1 MPRKTIGII
10 AAFCIL
16 VACKPNK
23 NKFTIKQETAE
34 PPAVKHPITL
44 TDLKDKFKY
53 HDVKVFNID
62 SLPWD
67 GLDMEFMRVDSTAF
81 RLIFQE
87 GERKFMDDRYE
98 QDYYYSW
105 QNRNKNLTEFTILT
119 PDESSNCL
127 LLRYYIFNKQGKF
140 ISKFDVAS
148 KCGDGG
154 WVLTA
159 KCEQIGATTFNY
171 DMVEYEGDLSDNT
184 EEGDS
189 TRFETTINSN
199 GKTTEKEIYKK
210 HFKRKEQ

>member
-1 MPRKTIGII
+1 MFGKII
-10 AAFCIL
+10 CVIAVFFAL
-16 VACKPNK
+16 ASCKPNK
-23 NKFTIKQETAE
+23 NKVIVKQETIDATT
-34 PPAVKHPITL
+34 VKHPITL
-44 TDLKDKFKY
+44 ADLKDKFKY
-53 HDVKVFNID
+53 RDLKVFNID

-87 GERKFMDDRYE
+87 GDRKFMDDRYD

-105 QNRNKNLTEFTILT
+105 QNRDKNLTELTILT
-119 PDESSNCL
+119 PDESANCL
-127 LLRYYIFNKQGKF
+127 LLKYYIFNKEGKF
-140 ISKFDVAS
+140 ISKFHIAS

-159 KCEQIGATTFNY
+159 KGNQIDRSTFNY

-199 GKTTEKEIYKK
+199 GKTNEKEVYKK
-210 HFKRKEQ
+210 HFKRKE